1 MAPSL
6 TSDTLGPA
14 DKDAAIP
21 RLLARVDELAA
32 RLEKLEAEKFALR
45 AGNAALV
52 AENALLL
59 ARVAELETR
68 LGLPPKTP
76 DNSSTPPSQGRKASD
91 GAASKPKG
99 KPHAGANRPL
109 HPNPTARRDMMA
121 AACQHCGADVSGVP
135 QIVCEAY
142 EAIEIPEIKPDIT
155 RVTLS
160 GGTCPCCAKRFKAAP
175 PQGLK
180 RARKLHPENWGLSI
194 H

>member
-1 MAPSL
+1 MGFCGE
-6 TSDTLGPA
+6 D
-14 DKDAAIP
+14 
-21 RLLARVDELAA
+21 LLDGIEVRAVGWQ
-32 RLEKLEAEKFALR
+32 EAHR
-45 AGNAALV
+45 
-52 AENALLL
+52 
-59 ARVAELETR
+59 RTR
-68 LGLPPKTP
+68 GF
-76 DNSSTPPSQGRKASD
+76 D
-91 GAASKPKG
+91 GFPN
-99 KPHAGANRPL
+99 AGANRPL